1 MRVAAVAV
9 VVLLFGA
16 TATRGAGA
24 AEPIEVPEG
33 EPYLHPPSGFR
44 FPADVGTFTRVSAYR
59 YDEDG
64 RDVSVGYSDRGLKV
78 ILTAYVYPNRGQSLL
93 RHFEQVKHDL
103 RQINPA
109 AEPASEGAWELEQ
122 NGRKFTG
129 RRAKFEFRLKVGDK
143 EREVVSEAYLLRLG
157 DNFVKFR
164 VTCPKEK
171 YEPAEERVVR
181 FFEAL
186 KLPGAAAPPAA
197 PAPAPAA
204 APVPAR

>member
-9 VVLLFGA
+9 SILLGA
-16 TATRGAGA
+16 CIARGAGA

-33 EPYLHPPSGFR
+33 EPYLHPSSGFR

-59 YDEDG
+59 YDDDG

-129 RRAKFEFRLKVGDK
+129 RRAKFEFRLKVGEK
-143 EREVVSEAYLLRLG
+143 ERDVVSEAYLLRLG

-171 YEPAEERVVR
+171 YEAAEERVER
-181 FFEAL
+181 FLQSL
-186 KLPGAAAPPAA
+186 KLPASPPV
-197 PAPAPAA
+197 PAA